1 MGVWLYITRFPYL
14 LIPRREAEGGYR
26 NAPSSA
32 RPSVCHF
39 GRNTFVSTPYLLN
52 PLNDFDKTSLKCFS
66 QQDGVQ
72 STKPSYL
79 DSMSRSQVNV
89 KGFTLAFRVCSISP
103 EHF

>member
-26 NAPSSA
+26 NTPSSV
-32 RPSVCHF
+32 RPSVCHS

-79 DSMSRSQVNV
+79 GSRSRSQVNV
-89 KGFTLAFRVCSISP
+89 KGFTFAFRVCSISP